1 MANSLD
7 LQKALSNIPD
17 WLMTKY
23 LSYLQDQERLK
34 SLSKLSTRPLKTL
47 GDSKGHPVANR
58 VYRTYTLKSL
68 LDYIK
73 MYEGYKKSGELAEW
87 GTMQLKSMKEEMDIR
102 MKEYSDKQKLS
113 KLKQI
118 LTTNTIPN

>member
-1 MANSLD
+1 
-7 LQKALSNIPD
+7 
-17 WLMTKY
+17 
-23 LSYLQDQERLK
+23 
-34 SLSKLSTRPLKTL
+34 
-47 GDSKGHPVANR
+47 
-58 VYRTYTLKSL
+58 
-68 LDYIK
+68 

-113 KLKQI
+113 KLKQT